1 MKKLNAQE
9 AKEIGTYLGINWNDI
24 SIDQFT
30 KGINVEFEHG
40 TRYPETNI
48 TNDDKALTGKIAW
61 AHLKE
66 FPDYY
71 TRLEKME
78 NEAEAY
84 WNVKETSKFIRE
96 YRIKNIKRTF

>member
-9 AKEIGTYLGINWNDI
+9 AKEIGNTLGIQWTDI
-24 SIDQFT
+24 SLDEFT

-40 TRYPETNI
+40 KRYPETNV
-48 TNDDKALTGKIAW
+48 TNDDKNITGKIAW

-84 WNVKETSKFIRE
+84 WNKK
-96 YRIKNIKRTF
+96 K

>member
-1 MKKLNAQE
+1 MKKLNVLE
-9 AKEIGTYLGINWNDI
+9 AKEIGNNLGINWNNI
-24 SIDQFT
+24 QLNEFT
-30 KGINVEFEHG
+30 KGVNVEFEHG
-40 TRYPETNI
+40 TRYPETNV

-78 NEAEAY
+78 NEAEVY
-84 WNVKETSKFIRE
+84 WKARALK
-96 YRIKNIKRTF
+96 

>member
-9 AKEIGTYLGINWNDI
+9 AKEIGNTLGIQWTDI
-24 SIDQFT
+24 PLDEFT

-40 TRYPETNI
+40 TRYPETNV
-48 TNDDKALTGKIAW
+48 TNDDKNITGKIAW

-84 WNVKETSKFIRE
+84 WNKK
-96 YRIKNIKRTF
+96 K

>member
-9 AKEIGTYLGINWNDI
+9 AKEIGDNLGILWTDVPL
-24 SIDQFT
+24 DEFT

-40 TRYPETNI
+40 SRYPETNV
-48 TNDDKALTGKIAW
+48 TNDDKSITGKIAW

-78 NEAEAY
+78 NEAEEF
-84 WNVKETSKFIRE
+84 WNKKE
-96 YRIKNIKRTF
+96 

>member
-1 MKKLNAQE
+1 MKKLNVLE
-9 AKEIGTYLGINWNDI
+9 AKEIGNNLGINWNNI
-24 SIDQFT
+24 QLNEFT
-30 KGINVEFEHG
+30 KGVNVEFEHG
-40 TRYPETNI
+40 TRYPETNV

-78 NEAEAY
+78 NDAEVY
-84 WNVKETSKFIRE
+84 WKARALK
-96 YRIKNIKRTF
+96 